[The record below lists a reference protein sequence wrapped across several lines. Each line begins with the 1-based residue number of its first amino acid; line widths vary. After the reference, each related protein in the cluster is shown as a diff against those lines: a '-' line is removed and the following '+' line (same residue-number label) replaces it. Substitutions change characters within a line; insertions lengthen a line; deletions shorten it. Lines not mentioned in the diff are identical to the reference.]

1 MGKCKK
7 VKFCYYLTFLTGAKT
22 RAVHQTKIFV
32 MKLKFYRVSGQQITD
47 GIIGDRPKM
56 ADSKLYRQFEK
67 IVKYDRIFKLFM
79 DLIQL

>member
-1 MGKCKK
+1 
-7 VKFCYYLTFLTGAKT
+7 
-22 RAVHQTKIFV
+22 

-47 GIIGDRPKM
+47 GITGDRPKM

-67 IVKYDRIFKLFM
+67 MVKYDRIFKLFM